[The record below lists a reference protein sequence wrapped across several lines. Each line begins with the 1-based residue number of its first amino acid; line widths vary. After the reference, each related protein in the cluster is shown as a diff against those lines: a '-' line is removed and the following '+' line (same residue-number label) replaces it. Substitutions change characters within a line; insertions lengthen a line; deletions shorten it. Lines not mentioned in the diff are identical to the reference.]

1 MQSKFYSRYP
11 SIESTFKTTEPW
23 GNFENL
29 TQYSAFAIARM
40 YKPILQTICEE
51 TNGFMQWPKQTIEK
65 LSRGGSTVGID
76 LVNAKLEMVSYFF
89 ELAYDL
95 CLSPQDNVS
104 QSPGF
109 EKYIGQYGRGRE
121 E

>member
-1 MQSKFYSRYP
+1 MKS
-11 SIESTFKTTEPW
+11 
-23 GNFENL
+23 
-29 TQYSAFAIARM
+29 
-40 YKPILQTICEE
+40 ICED
-51 TNGFMQWPKQTIEK
+51 TNGFMQWPKQIIEK
-65 LSRGGSTVGID
+65 LSKGGSTVGMD
-76 LVNAKLEMVSYFF
+76 LVNAKLEMVAYFF

-121 E
+121 D